1 MKHYVMWYCKH
12 VGLIMFLSLLAAGC
26 VIRDPQDISD
36 LQQAREAIMAAEQ
49 AGAEERFP
57 AEFATLEQRHLEARG
72 VFYACQDDEAS
83 RLARQLIA
91 DAKALAMKRVVAVPP
106 PPNLPP
112 QAVLAAPAEGEVD
125 EMLQF
130 SSAGSAD
137 PEGAPLTYVWDFGD
151 QTGASLPNP
160 THAFSRPGSYTV
172 QLTVRDDQGNTDT
185 DVTHVSVIRRV
196 VLQEGEARVFFDFD
210 KATLKPAAREVLA
223 DVVQDMRSNARLRAE
238 LVGHADS
245 TGPANYNMGLS
256 QRRAE
261 AVRNYLVDQGIPA
274 AHLSLD
280 WKGETQPI
288 APNTTRAGRAQNRR
302 VEITVRP
309 LPAQ

>member
-1 MKHYVMWYCKH
+1 MKHHVMRYCKH
-12 VGLIMFLSLLAAGC
+12 IGFIILLSLLATGC
-26 VIRDPQDISD
+26 VIRDPQAITD
-36 LQQAREAIMAAEQ
+36 LHQAREAITAAEQ
-49 AGAEERFP
+49 AGAAKRFP

-91 DAKALAMKRVVAVPP
+91 DAKALAMKRVVVPP

-151 QTGASLPNP
+151 QTGSSLPNP
-160 THAFSRPGSYTV
+160 THAFSRPGNYTV
-172 QLTVRDDQGNTDT
+172 QLTVRDDQGSSDT
-185 DVTHVSVIRRV
+185 DAANVSVIRRV
-196 VLQEGEARVFFDFD
+196 VLQESEARVFFDFD
-210 KATLKPAAREVLA
+210 KATLKPVAREVLA
-223 DVVQDMRSNARLRAE
+223 DVVQDMRSNAQLRAE

-245 TGPANYNMGLS
+245 TGSANYNMGLS

-261 AVRNYLVDQGIPA
+261 SVRNYLVDQGIPA

-309 LPAQ
+309 LPVQ

>member
-1 MKHYVMWYCKH
+1 MKHHIMSYCKH
-12 VGLIMFLSLLAAGC
+12 VGLIIFLGLLATGC
-26 VIRDPQDISD
+26 VIRDPQAITD
-36 LQQAREAIMAAEQ
+36 LHHAREAMMAAKQ
-49 AGAEERFP
+49 AGAADRFP

-72 VFYACQDDEAS
+72 VFYACRDDEAS
-83 RLARQLIA
+83 RLAQQLIA
-91 DAKALAMKRVVAVPP
+91 DAKALAMKRIVMSP

-112 QAVLAAPAEGEVD
+112 QAVLAAPAEGEVN
-125 EMLQF
+125 EMLRF

-137 PEGAPLTYVWDFGD
+137 PEGAPLTYNWDFGD
-151 QTGASLPNP
+151 GTIASLPDP
-160 THAFSRPGSYTV
+160 THAYSRPGNYTV
-172 QLTVRDDQGNTDT
+172 QLIVRDDQDNTDT
-185 DVTHVSVIRRV
+185 DTAYVSVIRRV
-196 VLQEGEARVFFDFD
+196 VLQESEARIFFDFD

-223 DVVQDMRSNARLRAE
+223 DVVQDMRSNAQLRAE

-256 QRRAE
+256 RRRAE
-261 AVRNYLVDQGIPA
+261 AVRNYLVGQGIPA

>member
-1 MKHYVMWYCKH
+1 MKHHVMSYCKH
-12 VGLIMFLSLLAAGC
+12 VGLITFLSLLAAGC
-26 VIRDPQDISD
+26 VIRDPQAITD
-36 LQQAREAIMAAEQ
+36 LHQAREAIVAAEQ
-49 AGAEERFP
+49 AGAAERFP

-91 DAKALAMKRVVAVPP
+91 DANALAMKRVVAPA

-112 QAVLAAPAEGEVD
+112 QAVLAAPAEGEVNQ
-125 EMLQF
+125 MLRF
-130 SSAGSAD
+130 SSAGSSD
-137 PEGAPLTYVWDFGD
+137 PEGGPLTYNWDFGD
-151 QTGASLPNP
+151 GATSSLPNP
-160 THAFSRPGSYTV
+160 THAFSSPGNYTV
-172 QLTVRDDQGNTDT
+172 QLMVRDDRGATDT
-185 DVTHVSVIRRV
+185 DTANVSVIRRV
-196 VLQEGEARVFFDFD
+196 ILQESEARVFFDFD

-223 DVVQDMRSNARLRAE
+223 DVVQDMRSNDQLRAE

-274 AHLSLD
+274 AHMSLD

-288 APNTTRAGRAQNRR
+288 APNTTREGRAQNRR

-309 LPAQ
+309 LPVQ